1 MVGIIARDAL
11 GLFVATR
18 VARFKNVFSPAHV
31 KALAAREGLAMI
43 VERGFSNSILECDSL
58 QITIALRG
66 SSSNTSFIRPVIEDV
81 QALMSRITGVTTA
94 HVHHQANVL
103 AIPAQNLLCM
113 IRFLGLGLRNLQT
126 FWPTIL

>member
-1 MVGIIARDAL
+1 
-11 GLFVATR
+11 
-18 VARFKNVFSPAHV
+18 
-31 KALAAREGLAMI
+31 MI
-43 VERGFSNSILECDSL
+43 VERGFSNSILECDLL

-81 QALMSRITGVTTA
+81 KTLMSRITGVTTA
-94 HVHHQANVL
+94 HVHRQANDL
-103 AIPAQNLLCM
+103 AIASQNLLCM